1 MNFGRGESET
11 IALATEL
18 QTDFVILDDLAAR
31 KMATNLGLNVKGTL
45 AILKKL
51 AVEGRIE
58 IGNKDEFYQ
67 NLVNI
72 KFRICRSIFDAVFCD
87 V

>member
-1 MNFGRGESET
+1 MLVLVLF
-11 IALATEL
+11 A
-18 QTDFVILDDLAAR
+18 DFVILDDLAAR
-31 KMATNLGLNVKGTL
+31 KIATNLGLNLKGTL

-51 AVEGRIE
+51 VVERKIE

-72 KFRICRSIFDAVFCD
+72 KFRISRSIFEAVFRD
-87 V
+87 A

>member
-1 MNFGRGESET
+1 M
-11 IALATEL
+11 
-18 QTDFVILDDLAAR
+18 
-31 KMATNLGLNVKGTL
+31 
-45 AILKKL
+45 KKL
-51 AVEGRIE
+51 VVDRKIE

-72 KFRICRSIFDAVFCD
+72 KFRISRSIFDAVFRD